1 MSWEDAQGTIHRFD
15 LAFVCVH
22 GHPGE
27 DGHLQG
33 YFHSI
38 GLPVAGSNVFSSA
51 LTFNKAHTHSFART
65 IGIDV
70 PASVLYRKAA
80 TGAMNWPPICPT
92 LFCQTQ
98 SLWKQFWDQPCDPG
112 IRSSATVKRL

>member
-27 DGHLQG
+27 DGHFQG

-51 LTFNKAHTHSFART
+51 LTFNKAHTSSFART

-70 PASVLYRKAA
+70 PASVLYRKGSDWSNELAA
-80 TGAMNWPPICPT
+80 HLPYPLLSNPIA
-92 LFCQTQ
+92 LEAV
-98 SLWKQFWDQPCDPG
+98 LG
-112 IRSSATVKRL
+112 SAV